1 MSNMSTI
8 IKSLSFNNF
17 YNFYGSYD
25 DNTYFF
31 TQGVNIINAD
41 NGMGKSKIYNGILW
55 LLCNQLYDSDKRA
68 KVSITDSPLKM
79 LSDKAKI
86 EHDSAEC
93 GVQIVFED
101 EKNIYTVT
109 KSISYTKK
117 RHGASTS
124 NSADWN
130 INSSKT
136 AVKEF
141 NKITGN
147 SRPIYEIDEQ
157 STIINRIIDPA
168 LQTYAL
174 LQGEAIDNIVDLSN
188 STRLSETIETLT
200 ELDELK
206 TINKTTGVFV
216 KNADSELLTKRRLS
230 TKNEAELTTLESRRN
245 SQEKIIKDS
254 LEELEIYKK
263 ELAAAKK
270 KKEDLYAQISN
281 TQKRVEFQSQ
291 IKQIN
296 IELQKHIAQRDE
308 LQSGITNRLFNR
320 DKPWLMLGMSNIV
333 ADYSAKRD
341 YYIKQQRDNEIINNP
356 ETFFSKLPAGSPDA
370 ISLSK
375 MIRECKCFVCGTD
388 APEGSKELEHIRK
401 VQKVTSKTTVNVEAK
416 PTIKHFFD
424 EIQMSI
430 QSYTPKFI
438 DSILADIGLVRKDI
452 KRIEDEIKS
461 LKKKKSEVEQ
471 EFLNYGGNLNALGDS
486 TDTNTLSA
494 FDMASTQI
502 SSLETNIKQAE
513 VAEENARRQLKEI
526 ESQIKISCKSVETS
540 DLEHLK
546 EILADV
552 DAIFT
557 STKERIYDRVISQLQ
572 AKTNEYYTKLT
583 EGNNVLGGTIRFER
597 TSHDS
602 IEIEVLN
609 ASGAALYGASEG
621 FQRMKKIAVVMAIIS
636 SKIGGSKFAYP
647 FIADAPFSAFGQN
660 FRTNFF
666 NATPSVFGQSIIL
679 IKDLYD
685 PYSDNGSYLTDE
697 GEDILQRMKDG
708 QLNGSFYVNIIND
721 KADTTG
727 LVTKIKQYQ

>member
-1 MSNMSTI
+1 MSTI

-25 DNTYFF
+25 DNTYTF
-31 TQGVNIINAD
+31 THGVNIINAD

-68 KVSITDSPLKM
+68 KVSIADSPLKM

-86 EHDSAEC
+86 EHDSSES
-93 GVQIVFED
+93 GVQIIFED
-101 EKNIYTVT
+101 EQRIYTVI

-117 RHGASTS
+117 CHNASTS
-124 NSADWN
+124 NSADWS
-130 INSSKT
+130 INSPKI
-136 AVKEF
+136 AVKEYD
-141 NKITGN
+141 KITGN
-147 SRPIYEIDEQ
+147 SRPIYELDEQ
-157 STIINRIIDPA
+157 SSIINRIIDPT
-168 LQTYAL
+168 LQNYAL

-206 TINKTTGVFV
+206 TINKTTGVFIR
-216 KNADSELLTKRRLS
+216 NADNELLAKRKLS
-230 TKNEAELTTLESRRN
+230 TKNEAELIGLESRRKD
-245 SQEKIIKDS
+245 QEKIIKDS
-254 LEELEIYKK
+254 AEELEIYKK

-281 TQKRVEFQSQ
+281 TQKRVEFQGQ

-296 IELQKHIAQRDE
+296 IDLQKNITQRDE

-320 DKPWLMLGMSNIV
+320 DKPWLMLGMSNTV
-333 ADYSAKRD
+333 SDFSSKRD
-341 YYIKQQRDNEIINNP
+341 DYIKQQRDNEIISNP
-356 ETFFSKLPAGSPDA
+356 EIFFSKLPAGSPDA
-370 ISLSK
+370 ISISK
-375 MIRECKCFVCGTD
+375 MIKEHKCFVCGTN
-388 APEGSKELEHIRK
+388 APEGSKELEHIRN
-401 VQKVTSKTTVNVEAK
+401 VQNVTSKTSTNVEVK

-438 DSILADIGLVRKDI
+438 DSMLADVGSVRKQI
-452 KRIEDEIKS
+452 KRLEDEIKA

-471 EFLNYGGNLNALGDS
+471 EFLNYGGNLNVLGGS

-494 FDMASTQI
+494 FERASTQI
-502 SSLETNIKQAE
+502 GDYELNIKQAE
-513 VAEENARRQLKEI
+513 VAEENAKRQLKEI
-526 ESQIKISCKSVETS
+526 ENQVKTSCKSVETT
-540 DLEHLK
+540 DLEHIK
-546 EILADV
+546 EILEDV
-552 DAIFT
+552 DIIFT
-557 STKERIYDRVISQLQ
+557 STKERIYERVISQLQ
-572 AKTNEYYTKLT
+572 TKTNEYYSKLT
-583 EGNNVLGGTIRFER
+583 EGNNVLGGSIRFER

-609 ASGAALYGASEG
+609 ASGATLYGASEG

-697 GEDILQRMKDG
+697 GDDILQRMKNG
-708 QLNGSFYVNIIND
+708 ELSGSFYVNIIDD

-727 LVTKIKQYQ
+727 LVTKIKKYQ